1 MLVQGHAAAP
11 RAALSLHQQACAACH
26 GMDGNAPLEGVP
38 SLAGQPA
45 VFIETQ
51 LVYIR
56 EGLREVPSMQGVVQ
70 SLTDSEITLLSRW
83 YAAQPTR
90 SQKAPRDAAAFARGQ
105 TLAQKALCGTCH
117 MPQYQGQ
124 QQVPRLSGQREEYL
138 QATMTLMRSG
148 KAAGRDTIMT
158 TALDGLN
165 AQDLNDL
172 AHYFA
177 QRD

>member
-1 MLVQGHAAAP
+1 
-11 RAALSLHQQACAACH
+11 
-26 GMDGNAPLEGVP
+26 
-38 SLAGQPA
+38 
-45 VFIETQ
+45 
-51 LVYIR
+51 
-56 EGLREVPSMQGVVQ
+56 
-70 SLTDSEITLLSRW
+70 
-83 YAAQPTR
+83 
-90 SQKAPRDAAAFARGQ
+90 
-105 TLAQKALCGTCH
+105 